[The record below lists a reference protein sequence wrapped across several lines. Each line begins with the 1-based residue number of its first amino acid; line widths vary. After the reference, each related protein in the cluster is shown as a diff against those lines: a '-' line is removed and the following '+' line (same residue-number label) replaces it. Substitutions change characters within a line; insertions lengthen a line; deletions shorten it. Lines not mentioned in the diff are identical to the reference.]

1 MIITKNGLH
10 QEFYCKQSKRRH
22 CKTIRDN
29 IAIKSDKPTTHH
41 FLSTIQTS
49 YLNNWQVPKD
59 TMPC

>member
-1 MIITKNGLH
+1 MDYVENFTVSS
-10 QEFYCKQSKRRH
+10 QKRRH
-22 CKTIRDN
+22 YKTIRDN

-41 FLSTIQTS
+41 FLSPIQIS